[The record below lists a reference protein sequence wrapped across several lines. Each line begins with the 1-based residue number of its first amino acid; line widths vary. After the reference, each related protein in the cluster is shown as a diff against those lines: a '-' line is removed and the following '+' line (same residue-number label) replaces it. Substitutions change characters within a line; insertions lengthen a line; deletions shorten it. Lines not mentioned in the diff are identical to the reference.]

1 MKRHTNKIVAIKDMI
16 KGLEKD
22 LRISFGDNVHI
33 REAMESIEDELIILE
48 QRISQQSNAHI

>member
-1 MKRHTNKIVAIKDMI
+1 MKKHENKILAIKDML
-16 KGLEKD
+16 KGLGKD
-22 LRISFGDNVHI
+22 LRVSFGDNVHI